1 MELGR
6 KFLLDNYKVV
16 SVLKQGDN
24 GTTELVLGLDKTIYI
39 RKRIPSTRLPYHN
52 VLDLSCD
59 YWPKIFFIEDDGEE
73 TIVIEEY
80 VHGYT
85 LEDLLEQGTIYKK
98 KEIREELISLRFDTS
113 RIE

>member
-73 TIVIEEY
+73 TTLIEEY

-85 LEDLLEQGTIYKK
+85 LEDLL
-98 KEIREELISLRFDTS
+98 
-113 RIE
+113 